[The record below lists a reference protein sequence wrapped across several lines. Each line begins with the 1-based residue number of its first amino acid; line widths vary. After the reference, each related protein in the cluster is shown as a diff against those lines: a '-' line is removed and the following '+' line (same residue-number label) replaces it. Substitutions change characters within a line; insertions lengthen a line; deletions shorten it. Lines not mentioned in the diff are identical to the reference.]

1 MLWVAVVLTATSLAA
16 LVNIFDKTVIH
27 RYARTPYLQPLVIGI
42 AMMVVGIPLFAV
54 TGIPPSAPLDAILW
68 ALISGLFIG
77 LGTHILVYVLY
88 TQEVSRAIP
97 VYQTYPI
104 FTALMAFFFLG
115 ERPDVAE
122 WLAVLAM
129 VVGAVLLSSGTG
141 IRGRGFLLNRPFLL
155 LVLGSAMEGS
165 SFVFGKSAVN
175 ELPVLFAHALRLLAL
190 SSTLIA
196 LNLRWYSLQQVLWI
210 MRTRSPAL
218 RYIALN
224 QLVVSNASQL
234 LLLWA
239 LSLGPAVF
247 VTALS
252 SLRTS
257 FVVVFAIFSSL
268 IWRGTLGEVTTP
280 RTVTVKLT
288 STALIVGGVVVIA
301 LGST

>member
-1 MLWVAVVLTATSLAA
+1 
-16 LVNIFDKTVIH
+16 
-27 RYARTPYLQPLVIGI
+27 
-42 AMMVVGIPLFAV
+42 
-54 TGIPPSAPLDAILW
+54 
-68 ALISGLFIG
+68 
-77 LGTHILVYVLY
+77 
-88 TQEVSRAIP
+88 
-97 VYQTYPI
+97 
-104 FTALMAFFFLG
+104 
-115 ERPDVAE
+115 
-122 WLAVLAM
+122 
-129 VVGAVLLSSGTG
+129 
-141 IRGRGFLLNRPFLL
+141 
-155 LVLGSAMEGS
+155 
-165 SFVFGKSAVN
+165 
-175 ELPVLFAHALRLLAL
+175 
-190 SSTLIA
+190 
-196 LNLRWYSLQQVLWI
+196 